1 MESWLSEARKY
12 LQKQSW
18 QIRTLLRSA
27 TSINYSLLL
36 QFGVMDLKKLLVQM
50 AYCLA
55 ALQYQAI
62 TRPKVELSLWG
73 AYELIN
79 LQKVVIHL
87 NAFPVSMFLN
97 LENIF

>member
-62 TRPKVELSLWG
+62 TRPKVELSLSVRSKIYNFIQISEG
-73 AYELIN
+73 
-79 LQKVVIHL
+79 
-87 NAFPVSMFLN
+87 PMS
-97 LENIF
+97 